1 MDTFNTAKLADKR
14 IAEIKEEIAKL
25 QTELAEQEEIKRQC
39 EENWENARSIVDDIR
54 LMVNKLAN
62 DDGLL
67 EEFTRMVTSQLPTV
81 IAVNPVMETAKES
94 AVNPSMETTKEGIT
108 DALMIRHYNF
118 YPPKSY
124 PAFYTT
130 YTLPQIK
137 GWVLSHYSKDYVAN
151 FGKLTER
158 STWGKAMVEI
168 IESLIA
174 NSQ

>member
-67 EEFTRMVTSQLPTV
+67 EEFTRMVTSQLPTAMETV
-81 IAVNPVMETAKES
+81 KESAINPVMET
-94 AVNPSMETTKEGIT
+94 TKDGIT